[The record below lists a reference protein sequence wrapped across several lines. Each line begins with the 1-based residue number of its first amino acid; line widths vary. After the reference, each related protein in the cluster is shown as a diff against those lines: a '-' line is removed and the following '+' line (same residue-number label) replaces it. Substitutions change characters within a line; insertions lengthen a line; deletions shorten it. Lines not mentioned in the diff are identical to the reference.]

1 MRVDVQKKVRIIQ
14 KSMETIRKSDKT
26 LHTISFPRLAQELN
40 MPLEELTS
48 FFMNVEELF
57 LNEQKRINRKM
68 EKFLDDGIQNAKT
81 ANQAKELLESA
92 TSKLI
97 DLLPDHSDLVFSAS
111 FYLPQCIEE
120 RARAKK
126 YYKQAFRKI
135 IKKGWPGKI
144 DSVLNRQTELVLL
157 SVYGFYEYCAK
168 VSQKER
174 KAIHKDFT
182 NMINLHLQDRLF
194 Y

>member
-1 MRVDVQKKVRIIQ
+1 MKVDIQKKVKIIQ
-14 KSMETIRKSDKT
+14 KSMETIRKSDRT

-48 FFMNVEELF
+48 FFMNVEDLF
-57 LNEQKRINRKM
+57 LNEQKRVNRKM
-68 EKFLDDGIQNAKT
+68 EKFLDEGIKNAKT
-81 ANQAKELLESA
+81 ANQAKELLESS
-92 TSKLI
+92 TLKLI
-97 DLLPDHSDLVFSAS
+97 NLLPDHSDLVFSAS

-126 YYKQAFRKI
+126 YYRQTFRKI

-144 DSVLNRQTELVLL
+144 DSVLDRQTELVLL

-194 Y
+194 F

>member
-26 LHTISFPRLAQELN
+26 LHTISFPRLAQELQ

-48 FFMNVEELF
+48 FFLNVEDLF
-57 LNEQKRINRKM
+57 LNEQKRVNRKI
-68 EKFLDDGIQNAKT
+68 EKFLDEGMQNAKT

-92 TSKLI
+92 TLKLV

-111 FYLPQCIEE
+111 FYLPKCIEE

-126 YYKQAFRKI
+126 YYRQAIRKI

-144 DSVLNRQTELVLL
+144 DSVLDRQTDLVHL
-157 SVYGFYEYCAK
+157 SFYGFYEYCSK
-168 VSQKER
+168 VSKKEGR
-174 KAIHKDFT
+174 AMHKDFV

-194 Y
+194 F

>member
-1 MRVDVQKKVRIIQ
+1 MKVDIQKKVKIIQ
-14 KSMETIRKSDKT
+14 KSMETIRKSDRT

-40 MPLEELTS
+40 MPLAELTS
-48 FFMNVEELF
+48 FFMNVEDLF
-57 LNEQKRINRKM
+57 LNEQKRVNRKM
-68 EKFLDDGIQNAKT
+68 EKFLDEGIQNAKT

-92 TSKLI
+92 TLKLI

-144 DSVLNRQTELVLL
+144 DSVLDRQTELVLL

-194 Y
+194 F